1 MRRCEQREHRFKSG
15 DLENGRE
22 SEKERER
29 ERERTVAHFVLET
42 RQEHLTARVT
52 MESFA
57 L

>member
-22 SEKERER
+22 SER

>member
-22 SEKERER
+22 SEKER